1 MLEISDLTV
10 GYVSEPVLR
19 DLSVTFADG
28 DVVAVLGPN
37 GSGKTTLL
45 KAIVGLVAVRGGKVR
60 LDGTDVTGKRTEL
73 LARQGLVVSPEGRR
87 LFGGLTVLENLRAGQ
102 FTGRAGPSIDDV
114 LDIFPRLKE
123 RLEFKASSMSGGE
136 QQMLAVARAL
146 VGGPRVLMLD
156 EPSLGLAP
164 KMVHQLF
171 EVFRTLANDGRT
183 IIIAEQNV
191 IEATRV
197 ARTCHILTGGTFR
210 FTGPS
215 GTPEEQATVQ
225 RKYSELLA
233 LGQDDEAVHVDDAA
247 LDALGRLG

>member
-1 MLEISDLTV
+1 MLEIANLTV
-10 GYVSEPVLR
+10 GYVAEPVLR
-19 DLSVTFADG
+19 DLSATFADG

-45 KAIVGLVAVRGGKVR
+45 KAIVGLIPARGGKVV
-60 LDGTDVTGKRTEL
+60 LDGADVTGRRTER
-73 LARQGLVVSPEGRR
+73 LAREGLIVSPEGRR
-87 LFGGLTVLENLRAGQ
+87 LFGGLTVRENLRAGA
-102 FTGRAGPSIDDV
+102 FTGRPGPSVDDV

-123 RLEFKASSMSGGE
+123 RLDFKAGAMSGGE

-171 EVFRTLANDGRT
+171 EVFRTLADDGRT
-183 IIIAEQNV
+183 IVIAEQNV
-191 IEATRV
+191 IEAARV
-197 ARTCHILTGGTFR
+197 ARTCHILTDGTFR

-215 GTPEEQATVQ
+215 LTREQQTTVQ
-225 RKYSELLA
+225 RTYSELLA
-233 LGQDDEAVHVDDAA
+233 LGNDEAGAA
-247 LDALGRLG
+247 PSTEVRT

>member
-1 MLEISDLTV
+1 MLEIANLTV
-10 GYVSEPVLR
+10 GYVAEPVLR
-19 DLSVTFADG
+19 DLTVTFADG

-45 KAIVGLVAVRGGKVR
+45 KAIVGLIPVRGGTVA
-60 LDGTDVTGKRTEL
+60 LDGTDVTGRRTER
-73 LARQGLVVSPEGRR
+73 LAREGLIVSPEGRR
-87 LFGGLTVLENLRAGQ
+87 LFGGLTVMENLRAGQ
-102 FTGRAGPSIDDV
+102 FTGRAGPGIDDV

-183 IIIAEQNV
+183 IVIAEQNV

-197 ARTCHILTGGTFR
+197 ARTCHILTDGGFS

-215 GTPEEQATVQ
+215 LTREQQATVQ
-225 RKYSELLA
+225 RTYSELLA
-233 LGQDDEAVHVDDAA
+233 LGQADEATHVDEAA

>member
-1 MLEISDLTV
+1 MLEITNLTV
-10 GYVSEPVLR
+10 GYVAEPVLR
-19 DLSVTFADG
+19 NLSATFADG

-45 KAIVGLVAVRGGKVR
+45 KAIVGLIPVRSGSVT
-60 LDGTDVTGKRTEL
+60 LDGTDVTGRRTER
-73 LARQGLVVSPEGRR
+73 LAREGLVVSPEGRR

-102 FTGRAGPSIDDV
+102 FTGRAGPGIDDV

-123 RLEFKASSMSGGE
+123 RLEFKANSMSGGE

-197 ARTCHILTGGTFR
+197 ARTCHILTDGTFS
-210 FTGPS
+210 FSGPS
-215 GTPEEQATVQ
+215 LTREEQTTVQ
-225 RKYSELLA
+225 RTYSELLA
-233 LGQDDEAVHVDDAA
+233 LGQADEATHVDDAA

>member
-1 MLEISDLTV
+1 MLEIKNLTV
-10 GYVSEPVLR
+10 GYVAEPVLR
-19 DLSVTFADG
+19 DLSVTFGDG

-45 KAIVGLVAVRGGKVR
+45 KAIVGLVPVRDGKVE
-60 LDGTDVTGKRTEL
+60 LDGRDVTGGRTEK
-73 LARQGLVVSPEGRR
+73 LAREGLVVSPEGRR
-87 LFGGLTVLENLRAGQ
+87 LFGGLTVMENLRAGR

-123 RLEFKASSMSGGE
+123 RLEFKASAMSGGE

-215 GTPEEQATVQ
+215 LTADEQATVQ
-225 RKYSELLA
+225 RTYSDLLA
-233 LGQDDEAVHVDDAA
+233 LN
-247 LDALGRLG
+247 